1 MPFAIRKLH
10 PPPPVGQDLDDHARS
25 VDVVPELHSHFE
37 RVRTCHLLLDQA
49 HLGRMLFHFHVCFC
63 EDRLRIRMM
72 ARAGFRSL
80 RRWRIA
86 RQRPGRERGVR
97 LLRHWGRRLKQL
109 PRAQQPNRLMNLAAR
124 NRTRASIPRDHFY
137 LSK

>member
-1 MPFAIRKLH
+1 MPFAIRELH

-37 RVRTCHLLLDQA
+37 RVRTRHLLLDQA

-63 EDRLRIRMM
+63 EDRLRIRMR
-72 ARAGFRSL
+72 ASRAGFRSL

-97 LLRHWGRRLKQL
+97 LLRHWARRLKQL
-109 PRAQQPNRLMNLAAR
+109 PRAQQPNRLM
-124 NRTRASIPRDHFY
+124 S
-137 LSK
+137 

>member
-10 PPPPVGQDLDDHARS
+10 PSPPVGQDLDDHARS

-72 ARAGFRSL
+72 ASRAGFRSL

-97 LLRHWGRRLKQL
+97 LLRHWAGVSSSSSERSSRI
-109 PRAQQPNRLMNLAAR
+109 A
-124 NRTRASIPRDHFY
+124 
-137 LSK
+137 